1 MLPRYSISLAKL
13 RLESFPMSEFFL
25 KWNQK
30 KEKKR
35 KDKKKYKQEIKERS
49 KINKRR
55 LVKVT
60 PPLKRGDI
68 YIQNCVVKVSLLHL
82 SVKSSIRVSSSP
94 ALGAPAVIPACRTLR
109 RGCCSV
115 WDVLAS
121 PAGTPGRCW
130 AWRPG
135 PAPSP
140 LCGGAWLL
148 SQAATGPLGPCWP
161 EGPLWAL
168 GAPYER
174 AASVSDS
181 SGAPDRPDPWL
192 LSPH

>member
-13 RLESFPMSEFFL
+13 RLESFPMSEFFFSSE
-25 KWNQK
+25 KQRK
-30 KEKKR
+30 KPQ
-35 KDKKKYKQEIKERS
+35 KKYKQEIKESS

-60 PPLKRGDI
+60 PPLERGT

-82 SVKSSIRVSSSP
+82 SVKSSVRVSSSP

-135 PAPSP
+135 PALSP
-140 LCGGAWLL
+140 LCVGAWL
-148 SQAATGPLGPCWP
+148 QCQVATGPLGPCWP

-168 GAPYER
+168 GGPCER
-174 AASVSDS
+174 AASESDS
-181 SGAPDRPDPWL
+181 SGAPGRPGPWPP
-192 LSPH
+192 SPH